1 MEKEEKNEEPI
12 DTSINAIPICY
23 IDPEGTFKYVQ
34 ISCNN
39 KIYVRGIAKYKYH
52 KGIYKSF
59 IAELAKF
66 GLDKEYPTKC
76 LGGGRIKITPSD
88 KSIFVYGY
96 SHAYGRCK
104 HQITCD
110 ILKTMYKEYN
120 ISWSNDG
127 YLYSVPIVYSL
138 FYIFYTVNNKLI

>member
-66 GLDKEYPTKC
+66 GLDKEYPIDYAHMSFKAKI
-76 LGGGRIKITPSD
+76 LGKFLLGQ
-88 KSIFVYGY
+88 
-96 SHAYGRCK
+96 H
-104 HQITCD
+104 
-110 ILKTMYKEYN
+110 
-120 ISWSNDG
+120 
-127 YLYSVPIVYSL
+127 
-138 FYIFYTVNNKLI
+138 FYIIRFLSKIKQYFNVIV